1 MLACQARDPGFKSR
15 PRRHYL
21 LQYLLQLT
29 FGSTLLQYRF
39 AISNVNVNTIINVI
53 INIDVNMIINV
64 HACVIMNA
72 RTIVNMSV
80 RSWGFDGEGTVGCCA
95 PP

>member
-15 PRRHYL
+15 PRRL

-29 FGSTLLQYRF
+29 FCSTLLQYRF

-53 INIDVNMIINV
+53 INIDANMIINV

-72 RTIVNMSV
+72 RTIVIMSV
-80 RSWGFDGEGTVGCCA
+80 R
-95 PP
+95 